1 MDACGLSCQWLPTSL
16 ARHPQ
21 AHSGGICVLFHGS
34 VLLLLQTLPLSHPS
48 SLCGAGTHWFSCMFL
63 WLVLLPQPCPENM
76 CAHVHFCSSSASF
89 GLLLLL
95 INSFTFL
102 FSSFTS
108 SLRAVVEEELH
119 ALPWS
124 MFLSALRRH
133 GSPSTSGVVGLGHT
147 ETGFQGGWIP
157 VTGV

>member
-48 SLCGAGTHWFSCMFL
+48 SLWCPDTLVFMHVL
-63 WLVLLPQPCPENM
+63 WLVLLPQPEHVCP
-76 CAHVHFCSSSASF
+76 CPLLLIFCFFWPIAF
-89 GLLLLL
+89 INKLFRIFYFLLLLL
-95 INSFTFL
+95 T
-102 FSSFTS
+102 
-108 SLRAVVEEELH
+108 LREVVEEELH

-133 GSPSTSGVVGLGHT
+133 GSPSTSGAVGLGHT
-147 ETGFQGGWIP
+147 ETGFQRAWIP